1 MAERRATA
9 SGGGTKPGEEA
20 EKTSLLV
27 SKRRCMGVGGNGGEA
42 FFFWRRF
49 LLVEEA
55 RPLSATAVGE
65 RVDPRSGLRQLP
77 ASSELH
83 RHGGTETQGRS
94 SRIPVRR
101 RGRSIGARYKSTG
114 WEDGDEREMECID
127 PIPFHWYEALSSSP
141 SCPSSKIEVC
151 VPVPMCARSR
161 EERRGEEEDEV
172 KRTSV
177 SPPRLHTL
185 LPMALALRCPAAAT
199 SPSPARSPFLPS
211 SSPCPPARP
220 LRRPAGSCRCHYYY
234 GDGAGGFRK
243 NYDHIP
249 KQFREENL
257 KDGLMDNYKNV
268 PQFLY
273 GLSPAQMEMFMND
286 DNPYNHQSQKVTEIV
301 PAVTELIA
309 AQFLWLDYDDRTKP
323 IYLYINSTGTMD
335 ENNEI
340 VASETDA
347 YAIAD
352 FINRSKSKV
361 YTINLSM
368 AYGQAA
374 MLLSLGVK
382 GKRGVLPNSITKLHL
397 PKVHKS
403 GGAAIDMWIKAK
415 ELDTNTDYYLE
426 LLSKGVG
433 KPKEELAEFLKGP
446 RYFRAQEAID
456 YGLADTILH
465 SLDGSFKPKD
475 LTAQLAKAQE
485 MRQSGKRAAAG
496 AGRWSTPTAP
506 R

>member
-1 MAERRATA
+1 
-9 SGGGTKPGEEA
+9 
-20 EKTSLLV
+20 
-27 SKRRCMGVGGNGGEA
+27 
-42 FFFWRRF
+42 
-49 LLVEEA
+49 
-55 RPLSATAVGE
+55 
-65 RVDPRSGLRQLP
+65 
-77 ASSELH
+77 
-83 RHGGTETQGRS
+83 
-94 SRIPVRR
+94 
-101 RGRSIGARYKSTG
+101 
-114 WEDGDEREMECID
+114 
-127 PIPFHWYEALSSSP
+127 
-141 SCPSSKIEVC
+141 
-151 VPVPMCARSR
+151 
-161 EERRGEEEDEV
+161 
-172 KRTSV
+172 
-177 SPPRLHTL
+177 
-185 LPMALALRCPAAAT
+185 MALALRCPAAT
-199 SPSPARSPFLPS
+199 PSPAKASSPS
-211 SSPCPPARP
+211 SQPARIP
-220 LRRPAGSCRCHYYY
+220 RRRQAGAGCRCHYY
-234 GDGAGGFRK
+234 GDGGARRGS
-243 NYDHIP
+243 YDHIP
-249 KQFREENL
+249 KQFREEGL

-273 GLSPAQMEMFMND
+273 GLSPAQIEMFTND
-286 DNPYNHQSQKVTEIV
+286 DNPYNRQSKKVTEESVAASRSYDEFGMYNLSGQHEGPASYSMDMGMSMGMGNASMRMGRAGRGYRRMRSSAPDLPSLLLDSRIIFLGMPIV

-335 ENNEI
+335 ENNEL

-374 MLLSLGVK
+374 MLLSLGMK

-433 KPKEELAEFLKGP
+433 KPKEELAEFLRGP

-475 LTAQLAKAQE
+475 LTAQLAKAKE

>member
-1 MAERRATA
+1 
-9 SGGGTKPGEEA
+9 
-20 EKTSLLV
+20 
-27 SKRRCMGVGGNGGEA
+27 
-42 FFFWRRF
+42 
-49 LLVEEA
+49 
-55 RPLSATAVGE
+55 
-65 RVDPRSGLRQLP
+65 
-77 ASSELH
+77 
-83 RHGGTETQGRS
+83 
-94 SRIPVRR
+94 
-101 RGRSIGARYKSTG
+101 
-114 WEDGDEREMECID
+114 
-127 PIPFHWYEALSSSP
+127 
-141 SCPSSKIEVC
+141 
-151 VPVPMCARSR
+151 
-161 EERRGEEEDEV
+161 
-172 KRTSV
+172 
-177 SPPRLHTL
+177 
-185 LPMALALRCPAAAT
+185 MALALRCPAAA
-199 SPSPARSPFLPS
+199 SPSPARAPFPNS
-211 SSPCPPARP
+211 STHSQPAPR
-220 LRRPAGSCRCHYYY
+220 LQRRSVGGGGGCRCHYYH
-234 GDGAGGFRK
+234 GDGAGGG
-243 NYDHIP
+243 YDRVP

-273 GLSPAQMEMFMND
+273 GLSPSQMEMFMTD
-286 DNPYNHQSQKVTEIV
+286 GNPYNRQSTKVTEESVAASRSYDEFGMYSLSGTHEGPANYSMGMGMPSMSMGRAGRGYRRMRSSAPDLPSLLLDSRIIFLGMPIV

-335 ENNEI
+335 ENNEL

-352 FINRSKSKV
+352 FINRSKAKV

-374 MLLSLGVK
+374 MLLSLGEK

-415 ELDTNTDYYLE
+415 ELETNTDYYLE
-426 LLSKGVG
+426 LVSKGVG
-433 KPKEELAEFLKGP
+433 KPKEELAEFLRGP

-456 YGLADTILH
+456 YGIADTILH

-475 LTAQLAKAQE
+475 LTAQLAKAQK
-485 MRQSGKRAAAG
+485 MQQSGKRAPAG

>member
-1 MAERRATA
+1 
-9 SGGGTKPGEEA
+9 
-20 EKTSLLV
+20 
-27 SKRRCMGVGGNGGEA
+27 
-42 FFFWRRF
+42 
-49 LLVEEA
+49 
-55 RPLSATAVGE
+55 
-65 RVDPRSGLRQLP
+65 
-77 ASSELH
+77 
-83 RHGGTETQGRS
+83 
-94 SRIPVRR
+94 
-101 RGRSIGARYKSTG
+101 
-114 WEDGDEREMECID
+114 
-127 PIPFHWYEALSSSP
+127 
-141 SCPSSKIEVC
+141 
-151 VPVPMCARSR
+151 
-161 EERRGEEEDEV
+161 
-172 KRTSV
+172 
-177 SPPRLHTL
+177 
-185 LPMALALRCPAAAT
+185 MALALRCPTAAS

-211 SSPCPPARP
+211 SSSSCPPPARLP
-220 LRRPAGSCRCHYYY
+220 RRPAGSCRCHYYH
-234 GDGAGGFRK
+234 GDGGGFRK

-273 GLSPAQMEMFMND
+273 GLSPAQMDMFMND
-286 DNPYNHQSQKVTEIV
+286 DNPYNRQSQKVTEESIAAARSYDEFGMYTLSGMHEGPASYSMGMGMASMSMGRGGRGYRRMRSSAPDLPSLLLDARIIFLGMPIV

-335 ENNEI
+335 ENNEL

-415 ELDTNTDYYLE
+415 ELDTNTDYYLD

-496 AGRWSTPTAP
+496 AGRWTAPTAP

>member
-1 MAERRATA
+1 
-9 SGGGTKPGEEA
+9 
-20 EKTSLLV
+20 
-27 SKRRCMGVGGNGGEA
+27 
-42 FFFWRRF
+42 
-49 LLVEEA
+49 
-55 RPLSATAVGE
+55 
-65 RVDPRSGLRQLP
+65 
-77 ASSELH
+77 
-83 RHGGTETQGRS
+83 
-94 SRIPVRR
+94 
-101 RGRSIGARYKSTG
+101 
-114 WEDGDEREMECID
+114 
-127 PIPFHWYEALSSSP
+127 
-141 SCPSSKIEVC
+141 
-151 VPVPMCARSR
+151 
-161 EERRGEEEDEV
+161 
-172 KRTSV
+172 
-177 SPPRLHTL
+177 
-185 LPMALALRCPAAAT
+185 MALAVRCPAAA
-199 SPSPARSPFLPS
+199 SPSAARAPFPNS
-211 SSPCPPARP
+211 SSHSHSQSAAR
-220 LRRPAGSCRCHYYY
+220 LARRPAGGCRCQYYH
-234 GDGAGGFRK
+234 GDGPPRS
-243 NYDHIP
+243 YDHIP

-273 GLSPAQMEMFMND
+273 GLSPSQMEMFTTD
-286 DNPYNHQSQKVTEIV
+286 DNPYNRQSKKVTEESVAALRSYDEFGMYSLSGTHEGPASYSMGMGMPSMSMGRAGKGYRRMRSSAPDLPSLLLDSRIIFLGMPIV

-335 ENNEI
+335 ENNEL

-352 FINRSKSKV
+352 FINRSKAKV

-374 MLLSLGVK
+374 MLLSLGMK

-415 ELDTNTDYYLE
+415 ELETNTDYYLE
-426 LLSKGVG
+426 LVSQGVG
-433 KPKEELAEFLKGP
+433 KPKEELAEFLRGP

-485 MRQSGKRAAAG
+485 MRQSGKRAPAG

>member
-1 MAERRATA
+1 
-9 SGGGTKPGEEA
+9 
-20 EKTSLLV
+20 
-27 SKRRCMGVGGNGGEA
+27 
-42 FFFWRRF
+42 
-49 LLVEEA
+49 
-55 RPLSATAVGE
+55 
-65 RVDPRSGLRQLP
+65 
-77 ASSELH
+77 
-83 RHGGTETQGRS
+83 
-94 SRIPVRR
+94 
-101 RGRSIGARYKSTG
+101 
-114 WEDGDEREMECID
+114 
-127 PIPFHWYEALSSSP
+127 
-141 SCPSSKIEVC
+141 
-151 VPVPMCARSR
+151 
-161 EERRGEEEDEV
+161 
-172 KRTSV
+172 
-177 SPPRLHTL
+177 
-185 LPMALALRCPAAAT
+185 MALALRCPPAAAAG
-199 SPSPARSPFLPS
+199 SPSPAKSPFPPS
-211 SSPCPPARP
+211 SSPPARL
-220 LRRPAGSCRCHYYY
+220 LRRPPASFRCYYH
-234 GDGAGGFRK
+234 GDGGGFRK

-257 KDGLMDNYKNV
+257 KDDLMDNYKNV

-273 GLSPAQMEMFMND
+273 GLSPAQMDMFMND
-286 DNPYNHQSQKVTEIV
+286 DNPYDRQSHRVTEESISAYRSYDEFGMYSLSGTHEGPASYSMGMGMGSMSMGRAGRGYRRMRSSAPDLPSLLLDSRIIFLGMPIV

-309 AQFLWLDYDDRTKP
+309 TQFLWLDYDDRTKP
-323 IYLYINSTGTMD
+323 IYLYLNSTGTMD
-335 ENNEI
+335 ENNEL
-340 VASETDA
+340 VGSDTDA

-382 GKRGVLPNSITKLHL
+382 GKRGVLPNSITKLYL

-415 ELDTNTDYYLE
+415 ELDANTDSYLD

-446 RYFRAQEAID
+446 RYFRAQDAID

-485 MRQSGKRAAAG
+485 MRQLGKRAAAG

>member
-1 MAERRATA
+1 
-9 SGGGTKPGEEA
+9 
-20 EKTSLLV
+20 
-27 SKRRCMGVGGNGGEA
+27 
-42 FFFWRRF
+42 
-49 LLVEEA
+49 
-55 RPLSATAVGE
+55 
-65 RVDPRSGLRQLP
+65 
-77 ASSELH
+77 
-83 RHGGTETQGRS
+83 
-94 SRIPVRR
+94 
-101 RGRSIGARYKSTG
+101 
-114 WEDGDEREMECID
+114 
-127 PIPFHWYEALSSSP
+127 
-141 SCPSSKIEVC
+141 
-151 VPVPMCARSR
+151 
-161 EERRGEEEDEV
+161 
-172 KRTSV
+172 
-177 SPPRLHTL
+177 
-185 LPMALALRCPAAAT
+185 MALALRCPPAAT
-199 SPSPARSPFLPS
+199 SSRSPFLPS
-211 SSPCPPARP
+211 PSPAPAGRLPRRPPA
-220 LRRPAGSCRCHYYY
+220 SWRCHGYY
-234 GDGAGGFRK
+234 GDGGFRK
-243 NYDHIP
+243 SYDHIP
-249 KQFREENL
+249 KQFREESL

-273 GLSPAQMEMFMND
+273 GLSSAQMEMFMND
-286 DNPYNHQSQKVTEIV
+286 DNPYNRQSQKVTEESVSAARSYDEFGMYTLSGMHEGPASYSMGLGMGGSMSMSMGRGGRGYRRMRSSAPDLPSLLLDSRIIFLGMPIV

-335 ENNEI
+335 ENNEL

-433 KPKEELAEFLKGP
+433 KPKEELAEFLKGT

>member
-1 MAERRATA
+1 
-9 SGGGTKPGEEA
+9 
-20 EKTSLLV
+20 
-27 SKRRCMGVGGNGGEA
+27 
-42 FFFWRRF
+42 
-49 LLVEEA
+49 
-55 RPLSATAVGE
+55 
-65 RVDPRSGLRQLP
+65 
-77 ASSELH
+77 
-83 RHGGTETQGRS
+83 
-94 SRIPVRR
+94 
-101 RGRSIGARYKSTG
+101 
-114 WEDGDEREMECID
+114 
-127 PIPFHWYEALSSSP
+127 
-141 SCPSSKIEVC
+141 
-151 VPVPMCARSR
+151 
-161 EERRGEEEDEV
+161 
-172 KRTSV
+172 
-177 SPPRLHTL
+177 
-185 LPMALALRCPAAAT
+185 
-199 SPSPARSPFLPS
+199 
-211 SSPCPPARP
+211 
-220 LRRPAGSCRCHYYY
+220 
-234 GDGAGGFRK
+234 
-243 NYDHIP
+243 
-249 KQFREENL
+249 
-257 KDGLMDNYKNV
+257 MDNYKNV

-273 GLSPAQMEMFMND
+273 GLSSAQMEMFMND
-286 DNPYNHQSQKVTEIV
+286 DNPYNRQSQKVTEESVSAARSYDEFGMYTLSGMHEGPASYSMGMGMGGSMSMSMGRGGRGYRRMRSSAPDLPSLLLDSRIIFLGMPIV

-335 ENNEI
+335 ENNEL

-475 LTAQLAKAQE
+475 LTAQLAKAQA

>member
-1 MAERRATA
+1 
-9 SGGGTKPGEEA
+9 
-20 EKTSLLV
+20 
-27 SKRRCMGVGGNGGEA
+27 
-42 FFFWRRF
+42 
-49 LLVEEA
+49 
-55 RPLSATAVGE
+55 
-65 RVDPRSGLRQLP
+65 
-77 ASSELH
+77 
-83 RHGGTETQGRS
+83 
-94 SRIPVRR
+94 
-101 RGRSIGARYKSTG
+101 
-114 WEDGDEREMECID
+114 
-127 PIPFHWYEALSSSP
+127 
-141 SCPSSKIEVC
+141 
-151 VPVPMCARSR
+151 
-161 EERRGEEEDEV
+161 
-172 KRTSV
+172 
-177 SPPRLHTL
+177 
-185 LPMALALRCPAAAT
+185 MALALRCPAAA
-199 SPSPARSPFLPS
+199 SPSPARSPSL
-211 SSPCPPARP
+211 PARLP
-220 LRRPAGSCRCHYYY
+220 RRSPGSCRCHYYY
-234 GDGAGGFRK
+234 GDGGGFRK

-286 DNPYNHQSQKVTEIV
+286 DNPYNRQSQKVTEESIAAARSYDEFGMYTLSGMHEGPASYSMGMGMTSMSMGRGGRGYRRMRSSAPDLPSLLLDSRIIFLGMPIV

-335 ENNEI
+335 ENNEL

-496 AGRWSTPTAP
+496 AGRWTAPTAP

>member
-1 MAERRATA
+1 
-9 SGGGTKPGEEA
+9 
-20 EKTSLLV
+20 
-27 SKRRCMGVGGNGGEA
+27 
-42 FFFWRRF
+42 
-49 LLVEEA
+49 
-55 RPLSATAVGE
+55 
-65 RVDPRSGLRQLP
+65 
-77 ASSELH
+77 
-83 RHGGTETQGRS
+83 
-94 SRIPVRR
+94 
-101 RGRSIGARYKSTG
+101 
-114 WEDGDEREMECID
+114 
-127 PIPFHWYEALSSSP
+127 
-141 SCPSSKIEVC
+141 
-151 VPVPMCARSR
+151 
-161 EERRGEEEDEV
+161 
-172 KRTSV
+172 
-177 SPPRLHTL
+177 
-185 LPMALALRCPAAAT
+185 MALALRCPAAA
-199 SPSPARSPFLPS
+199 SPARAPFPNS
-211 SSPCPPARP
+211 SSHSHYHPQSAARP
-220 LRRPAGSCRCHYYY
+220 PRRPVGGCRCQYNH
-234 GDGAGGFRK
+234 GDGPPRSF
-243 NYDHIP
+243 DHIP

-273 GLSPAQMEMFMND
+273 GLSPSQMEMFMTDN
-286 DNPYNHQSQKVTEIV
+286 NPYNRLSQKVTEESISALRSYDEFGMYSLSGTHEGPTSYNMGMGMPSMSMGRAGKGYRRMRSSAPDLPSLLLDSRIIFLGMPIV

-335 ENNEI
+335 ENNEL

-352 FINRSKSKV
+352 FINRSKAKV

-374 MLLSLGVK
+374 MLLSLGMK

-415 ELDTNTDYYLE
+415 ELETNTDYYLE
-426 LLSKGVG
+426 LVSKGVG
-433 KPKEELAEFLKGP
+433 KPKEELAEFLRGP

-465 SLDGSFKPKD
+465 SLDGSFKQKD
-475 LTAQLAKAQE
+475 LTSQLAKAQE
-485 MRQSGKRAAAG
+485 MRQSGKRAPAG
-496 AGRWSTPTAP
+496 AGRWSTPAP